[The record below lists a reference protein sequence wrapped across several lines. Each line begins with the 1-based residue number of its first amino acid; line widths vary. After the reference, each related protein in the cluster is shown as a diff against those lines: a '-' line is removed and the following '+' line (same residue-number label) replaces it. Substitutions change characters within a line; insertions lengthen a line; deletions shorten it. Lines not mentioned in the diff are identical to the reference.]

1 MTPILEFLLEAD
13 RQLFLFLNGLHNDW
27 LDVVM
32 FHISEKTTWIPL
44 YVLLLVLTTIRYK
57 WKGLL
62 FFVILAIFL
71 VLFTDQAS
79 VWLKNTVMRLRP
91 CHEAELEG
99 LIHLVNNRCGGRFS
113 FVSSHATNTFGVAVF
128 AIQVLKN
135 RFRFMMP
142 TMLAY
147 ASLNAYSRIY
157 LGVHYPGDVI
167 FGALLGSGIGFF
179 ISYIWIRLAS
189 KYLPPPEPDSHTS
202 V

>member
-1 MTPILEFLLEAD
+1 MSPIIEFLLETD

-27 LDVVM
+27 LDVAM

-44 YVLLLVLTTIRYK
+44 YILLLVLTTMRYK

-62 FFVILAIFL
+62 VFAILAVFL

-99 LIHLVNNRCGGRFS
+99 LIHLVNNRCGGRYG
-113 FVSSHATNTFGVAVF
+113 FVSSHAANTFGVAVF

-135 RFRFMMP
+135 RFRFIIP

-167 FGALLGSGIGFF
+167 FGALLGAGIGFF
-179 ISYIWIRLAS
+179 ISFFWVKLTS
-189 KYLPPPEPDSHTS
+189 KYLKPMESDSHKQG
-202 V
+202 